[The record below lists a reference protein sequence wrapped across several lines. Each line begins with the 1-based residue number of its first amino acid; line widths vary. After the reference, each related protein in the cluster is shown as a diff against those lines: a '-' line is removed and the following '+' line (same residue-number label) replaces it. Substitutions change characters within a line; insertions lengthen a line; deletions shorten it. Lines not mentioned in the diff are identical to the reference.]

1 VSGIHCVLACSY
13 PERGDDALQ
22 LDHDNLFQEI
32 PQDYRTITETSFT
45 FTIKNGLVDSIQEG
59 DLHQQEYDPLSQSI
73 FLTSSER
80 PELPFYTLTI
90 YPTDEYLDS
99 FSTNNPRDATICAL
113 FVVALV
119 SVLFFFYDYFVQR
132 EFHERGQVLDAKRRF
147 IRYVSHEVRLNF
159 RYQWKCTSLA

>member
-1 VSGIHCVLACSY
+1 VL
-13 PERGDDALQ
+13 
-22 LDHDNLFQEI
+22 QEI
-32 PQDYRTITETSFT
+32 PQDYHSITETSFT
-45 FTIKNGLVDSIQEG
+45 FTIKNGVVYSIQEG
-59 DLHQQEYDPLSQSI
+59 DLHQQKYDPLSQSI

-119 SVLFFFYDYFVQR
+119 TVLFFFYDYFVQR
-132 EFHERGQVLDAKRRF
+132 EFHERGQVRESAKLFLFILFKNTNGINVIQVLDEKRRF
-147 IRYVSHEVRLNF
+147 IRYVSHEVRLSILDSLG
-159 RYQWKCTSLA
+159 CTMFA